1 MCGII
6 GIFNHPQA
14 CKKARKTLSLLR
26 SRGRDGLGLSN
37 FDKVVHAKTISKL
50 ARLSGKNVIGHTLHA
65 VVSKVP
71 QPMKSKTKNKDDT
84 NGGVLAVNGEVYNW
98 QELAKK
104 YHFSVRNDA
113 EMLLQ
118 FIDKFG
124 LEQSDKL
131 NELDGVYAFA
141 YWKKTKVNDKNSE
154 TVTLIRDLLG
164 EKPLW
169 YAHENNSFAFASEKK
184 VLEKLGYTYIQELHP
199 RQILIYNVAKNSL
212 QFTQRPFFTC
222 QQEHKDDYN
231 TIFKKTAQLLA
242 KAIDKRI
249 PKQKFGLLFS
259 GGLDSTYLAYY
270 LKQKKVKFTCY
281 TTVLEV
287 KETEDILKNKEK
299 INAKETIKKKE
310 AITPTQPQDLVYALK
325 AAKYIGLKLKVKKIL
340 FSKIPAYLKKVVP
353 LIEDNN
359 VTKAGVALTF
369 YAACEMAKKD
379 GCKVIFSGLGSE
391 EIFAGY
397 ERHKL
402 SLDLNQECVSGLRK
416 LFERDLYRDDVVTMH
431 HGLELRLPYLDKE
444 LVEYALKIPFKYKIK
459 EGQSKYILRSLAE
472 EQGLLHELAFRKK
485 VAAQYGSRIDSA
497 IEKYT
502 KQNHLPIKSA
512 YIYKFYPQQN
522 LRLGVLF
529 SSGKDSTY
537 AAYVMQ
543 RQNYQLSCLIT
554 LKSKNP
560 DSYMFQT
567 AGTEMVELQAKAMKL
582 PLITQ
587 STLGE
592 KEAELRDLKSALQMA
607 KTKYHIDGIVTGAL
621 ASTYQRERIEL
632 TCEEL
637 GLKIFSPLWHK
648 PQEQEMYELIQH
660 GFKFI
665 LTAVAADG
673 LDKTWLNRIITLGD
687 LEKLK
692 AISKK
697 NGLNVAGE
705 GGEFESVV
713 LDGPLFKQKIVIDS
727 QETKEEGKNTAHLLI
742 KKAHLEKK

>member
-6 GIFNHPQA
+6 GIFNYPQA
-14 CKKARKTLSLLR
+14 CKEAKKALELLS
-26 SRGRDGLGLSN
+26 SRGQDGVGLSN
-37 FDKVVHAKTISKL
+37 FNKVIHAKTVSKL
-50 ARLSGKNVIGHTLHA
+50 ASLSGKNIIGHTLHA

-71 QPMKSKTKNKDDT
+71 QPLKNIKNKEKSS
-84 NGGVLAVNGEVYNW
+84 GVLAVNGEIYNW

-104 YHFSVRNDA
+104 HNFTARNDS

-118 FIDKFG
+118 FLDNFW
-124 LEQSDKL
+124 LEKGSLDKL
-131 NELDGVYAFA
+131 NDLDGVYALA
-141 YWKKTKVNDKNSE
+141 YWKKTIVNEKDSTTKNTQ

-184 VLEKLGYTYIQELHP
+184 VLEKLNYTYIKELHP
-199 RQILIYNVAKNSL
+199 RQILTYNVDKNTL
-212 QFTQRPFFTC
+212 QFTPRTFFSC
-222 QQEHKDDYN
+222 QQENKEDYN
-231 TIFKKTAQLLA
+231 AIFKETARLLA

-249 PKQKFGLLFS
+249 PKKKFGLLFS

-281 TTVLEV
+281 TTALEM
-287 KETEDILKNKEK
+287 KENT
-299 INAKETIKKKE
+299 A
-310 AITPTQPQDLVYALK
+310 QDLVYALK
-325 AAKYIGLKLKVKKIL
+325 AAKSIGLKLKVKKIPL
-340 FSKIPAYLKKVVP
+340 SKIPAYLKKVVP

-379 GCKVIFSGLGSE
+379 GCKVIFSVLGSE

-431 HGLELRLPYLDKE
+431 HGLELRLPYLDKD
-444 LVEYALKIPFKYKIK
+444 LVEYAIKIPFKYKIK
-459 EGQSKYILRSLAE
+459 DGQSKYILRSLAQ
-472 EQGLLHELAFRKK
+472 EQGLSHELAFRKK
-485 VAAQYGSRIDSA
+485 VAAQYGSRIDYA
-497 IEKYT
+497 LEKYT
-502 KQNHLPIKSA
+502 KQNNLPIKSA
-512 YIYKFYPQQN
+512 YTFQFYPRQN

-560 DSYMFQT
+560 NSYMFQT

-587 STLGE
+587 TTLGE
-592 KEAELRDLKSALQMA
+592 KEIELQDLKLALQKA
-607 KTKYHIDGIVTGAL
+607 KEKYHVEGIITGAL
-621 ASTYQRERIEL
+621 ASTYQRERIEQA
-632 TCEEL
+632 CEEL

-665 LTAVAADG
+665 LTAIAADG
-673 LDKTWLNRIITLGD
+673 LDKTWLNRIMTMND

-692 AISKK
+692 TISLK

-713 LDGPLFKQKIVIDS
+713 LDGPLFKQKIVIDNV
-727 QETKEEGKNTAHLLI
+727 EIKEEGKNTAHLLI